1 MVGPT
6 YIFVELISTFERM
19 QPGTIANCDEIN
31 GGGLRNSLTRL
42 VPKVK
47 YCDKLQVPSE
57 RAGTI
62 RLLHFS
68 NLQEGSRRAMF
79 EALQRR
85 ACSSCPPLSS
95 LKTAPRLWPGA
106 GSKPHI
112 SWRTYAECPKRSC
125 PSLTHPSTQYAA
137 L

>member
-6 YIFVELISTFERM
+6 YIFVEPISTFECM
-19 QPGTIANCDEIN
+19 QPGTIANYDEIT

-57 RAGTI
+57 RVGTI

-68 NLQEGSRRAMF
+68 NLQECSRRAML

-85 ACSSCPPLSS
+85 ACSHCHRSKQPRVSGREQVPNLIFPGVHTLSV
-95 LKTAPRLWPGA
+95 
-106 GSKPHI
+106 
-112 SWRTYAECPKRSC
+112 
-125 PSLTHPSTQYAA
+125 PSAHVL